1 MDTTGGG
8 NQSPS
13 GIKSGEGH
21 EGQQVFCRNASSKRK
36 SEEMWGC
43 CSAGWE
49 FWWQKTWKL
58 PKYSSFKSLLVK
70 LAFRNSSFLHQSEE
84 YLSQGR
90 KIQSGNA
97 KTKQSYGMHG
107 WGEHGSMGSGV
118 IQIHLHLSLKGR
130 GDHGSSQEQK
140 EQMPLLSSRS
150 TERDKEFLGKLM
162 EQLILKIIL
171 EHTFSSLNFL
181 EGT

>member
-1 MDTTGGG
+1 MEEDSICGVSWQSSKNPGEMDQQMWALELGLCSLCCRSPCNSICRKKKSVKKKLMDTTGGG

-21 EGQQVFCRNASSKRK
+21 EGQQVFCRNASSKRQ

-49 FWWQKTWKL
+49 FWWQRTWKL
-58 PKYSSFKSLLVK
+58 PKNSSFKSLLVK
-70 LAFRNSSFLHQSEE
+70 PAFRNSSFLHQSEE

-97 KTKQSYGMHG
+97 KKKQSYGMHG
-107 WGEHGSMGSGV
+107 
-118 IQIHLHLSLKGR
+118 
-130 GDHGSSQEQK
+130 
-140 EQMPLLSSRS
+140 
-150 TERDKEFLGKLM
+150 
-162 EQLILKIIL
+162 
-171 EHTFSSLNFL
+171 
-181 EGT
+181 